1 MRKTAIV
8 CSLYANPVH
17 RGHLEYLANARKHA
31 DMLIAVVNNDLQR
44 ELKGS
49 KEFMDETERL
59 EIVRALRFVDVGYLS
74 IDEDGSQI
82 ETLKMLYTRYTIDAG
97 IDLKFGNGG
106 DRDNS
111 NIPERSICEGLGIE
125 LIDGLGKKIQ
135 SSSWLL
141 NKS

>member
-1 MRKTAIV
+1 MKKKAII
-8 CSLYANPVH
+8 CSLYANPLH
-17 RGHLEYLANARKHA
+17 LGHLEYLANARDHA
-31 DMLIAVVNNDLQR
+31 DMLIAVVNNDVQR

-49 KEFMDETERL
+49 KEFQLEHERL

-74 IDEDGSQI
+74 IDQTSSQV
-82 ETLKMLYTRYTIDAG
+82 ETLKMLYQRYTLDAG
-97 IDLKFGNGG
+97 IDLAFGNGG

-111 NIPERSICEGLGIE
+111 NIPEREICEALGIE

-141 NKS
+141 SH